1 MDEFLDSVKTPIL
14 NQEVNNLNRP
24 LANEEIETV
33 IKCQLKKVPEPDG
46 SIPES

>member
-33 IKCQLKKVPEPDG
+33 IKCLPDE
-46 SIPES
+46 ESPRARWVHT